1 MCTLYIL
8 SELIL
13 MTNVV
18 TYKCNKNLMNKMKSR
33 PFKLS
38 LLFQNK
44 KNYLRQMK
52 QLKFDNL
59 FILNNTQSKTI
70 FSY

>member
-33 PFKLS
+33 PFKL
-38 LLFQNK
+38 
-44 KNYLRQMK
+44 YLSCFKRRIQGK
-52 QLKFDNL
+52 
-59 FILNNTQSKTI
+59 
-70 FSY
+70 